1 MSSAEPRAALLD
13 ADVFISYI
21 SGDRLLPHSEKVV
34 NQTLDGSLAASA
46 NSIVYDDIVTA
57 LRSKETPLP
66 RVIEFIT
73 ATASIPH
80 TVIPVDA
87 ATTVNA
93 LRIYA
98 KHGGPR
104 KLHYFDSYHVANALR
119 THTPLITSD
128 KYIID
133 NQTQLGITA
142 IDLRRY

>member
-1 MSSAEPRAALLD
+1 MSSAEPETALLD

-21 SGDRLLPHSEKVV
+21 SGDRFLPRSEKVV
-34 NQTLDGSLAASA
+34 NQILDGSLAAHAS
-46 NSIVYDDIVTA
+46 SIVYDDIVTA
-57 LRSKETPLP
+57 LRSKEMPIQ
-66 RVIEFIT
+66 RVIDVVT
-73 ATASIPH
+73 AMASIPH
-80 TVIPVDA
+80 TVLPVDA

-104 KLHYFDSYHVANALR
+104 KLHYFDSYHVATALR

-133 NQTQLGITA
+133 NQAKLGITA